1 MLFSEIFKVEAVHP
15 YSGNVFL
22 IILHPASADRFST
35 KWKQCFSSE
44 LFSCFFFDFFQRNFK
59 VEPAFLYKGSTFFN
73 KSSIRLVETDFLSSG
88 KYSLIRAIF
97 LLVETII
104 EIREKHFLYIF
115 QRLLPMIVFLRL
127 VEKYFSKKSYLY
139 AGGNGF

>member
-1 MLFSEIFKVEAVHP
+1 METYFSLSFIRLVQIDFLL
-15 YSGNVFL
+15 SGNSV
-22 IILHPASADRFST
+22 
-35 KWKQCFSSE
+35 FSSE

-127 VEKYFSKKSYLY
+127 VEKYFSKFSYLY

>member
-1 MLFSEIFKVEAVHP
+1 MYFSLSFIRLVQIDFLL
-15 YSGNVFL
+15 SGNSV
-22 IILHPASADRFST
+22 
-35 KWKQCFSSE
+35 FSSE
-44 LFSCFFFDFFQRNFK
+44 IFSCFFFDFFQRNFK

-127 VEKYFSKKSYLY
+127 VEKYFSKKSYL
-139 AGGNGF
+139 